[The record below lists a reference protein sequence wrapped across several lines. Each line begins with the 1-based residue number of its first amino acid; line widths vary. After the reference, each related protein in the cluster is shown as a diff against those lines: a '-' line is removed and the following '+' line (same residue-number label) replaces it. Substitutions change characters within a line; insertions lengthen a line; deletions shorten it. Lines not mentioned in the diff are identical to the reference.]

1 MDKGTWPITRFLF
14 SKTFKL
20 PRLILIM
27 AENIEEIR
35 KEAKKIMDS
44 FVKALGKIDEKLE
57 IPAGDLREEKESKG
71 RENET
76 FRKIFFENAP
86 EVRDDSI
93 VAERGKWK

>member
-1 MDKGTWPITRFLF
+1 MV
-14 SKTFKL
+14 
-20 PRLILIM
+20 
-27 AENIEEIR
+27 ENIEETR

-44 FVKALGKIDEKLE
+44 FVKALGKIDEKLD
-57 IPAGDLREEKESKG
+57 IPAGELRDELVGKE

-93 VAERGKWK
+93 VAEKGKWK

>member
-1 MDKGTWPITRFLF
+1 MK
-14 SKTFKL
+14 
-20 PRLILIM
+20 
-27 AENIEEIR
+27 ENIEEVR

-57 IPAGDLREEKESKG
+57 IPAGELREETGRKED
-71 RENET
+71 NQT